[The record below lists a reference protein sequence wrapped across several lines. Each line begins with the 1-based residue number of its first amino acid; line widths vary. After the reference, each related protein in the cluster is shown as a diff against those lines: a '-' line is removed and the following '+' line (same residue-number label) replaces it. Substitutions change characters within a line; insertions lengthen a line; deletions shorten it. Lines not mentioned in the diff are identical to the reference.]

1 MRMNPL
7 MLCMLLMSVS
17 HAHDLFGQDIGQRV
31 RVTVEDDV
39 MIGTVTSASGNS
51 FDINLQDGGSH
62 SVMYRDIARMERSLG
77 IRTYKKRGFLIG
89 FGAGAVVGG
98 LTGYF
103 AMDVGCVIGTLGL
116 APCDFEEK
124 MEGAIVSG
132 VISGG
137 IVGLGGLIAGEFVKR
152 EAWAS
157 VRVPS
162 ASGRLRI
169 DPMIDVVL
177 ARDRNPGIVVGA
189 RVTF

>member
-31 RVTVEDDV
+31 RVTVEHDV
-39 MIGTVTSASGNS
+39 MIGTVTSTSGNS
-51 FDINLQDGGSH
+51 FIVNLQDGGSH
-62 SVMYRDIARMERSLG
+62 SVMYRNIARMERSMG

-98 LTGYF
+98 FMGYH

-116 APCDFEEK
+116 AECDTEEK
-124 MEGAIVSG
+124 MEAAILTG

-137 IVGLGGLIAGEFVKR
+137 ILGLGGLIAGEFVKR
-152 EAWAS
+152 EAWAT

-169 DPMIDVVL
+169 DPMVEVVI
-177 ARDRNPGIVVGA
+177 AQDRRPGIVVGA